1 MQIVERSFRGVSAL
15 ERKSTTHYRWL
26 TIGLV
31 LIVMML
37 PSVVLAG
44 HTSGTVKG
52 ALSSQS
58 NGACD
63 VGYSSL
69 CPSGDCVCDIFTGSI
84 SGSPIGKGQ
93 AQLWITIDNGA
104 ALSPDRRASH
114 CSVSLASRPRAIPK
128 PSTSPALRVIRQ
140 KAPPTP
146 FRVGSVSTSPPQ
158 AEGHGALLQELL
170 TFPLAR
176 VSSNIRGLLLESI
189 PHTHDRWHDASSRT
203 RGGSRTASDAHG
215 QSAQFEHGGFHQ
227 SSSPGRR

>member
-104 ALSPDRRASH
+104 ALS
-114 CSVSLASRPRAIPK
+114 
-128 PSTSPALRVIRQ
+128 TG
-140 KAPPTP
+140 PTC
-146 FRVGSVSTSPPQ
+146 
-158 AEGHGALLQELL
+158 
-170 TFPLAR
+170 FPLFGVLGIATPR
-176 VSSNIRGLLLESI
+176 DTETINVTGSACNPAKGATDTLS
-189 PHTHDRWHDASSRT
+189 
-203 RGGSRTASDAHG
+203 GGFG
-215 QSAQFEHGGFHQ
+215 INQSAAGGRAWGTVTGTVNLSTGAGVVKYSGTTF
-227 SSSPGRR
+227 